1 MVTEVS
7 TVETISSIWRI
18 INPSSIQL
26 LVLVLFIIFVK
37 VGSGVVTRPSVR
49 TVEEMRLGTQKFYLK
64 HTDDIIS
71 MAVHTGD
78 KHGNIVASGQIG
90 ENPTIHVW
98 NPQTRNTISVLSGR
112 HKRGVCSLSFSTSGK
127 LLLSVGV
134 DAPYTIAVWR
144 WEEGLIAILRHVDD
158 VFLSSSFKGICV
170 ACTIGSEE
178 RIFRALFRPNS
189 DTHFVSAGVKH
200 LKFWSVAGNT
210 LVEKKAVITKT
221 TDGRRSAK
229 MQTMLSIAFGPV
241 SRDRRICL
249 SSSSTLHLTSP
260 SRKIVLTRVV

>member
-1 MVTEVS
+1 MNHIHGYRGFDCRDNLFYLADNE
-7 TVETISSIWRI
+7 SII
-18 INPSSIQL
+18 YPAA
-26 LVLVLFIIFVK
+26 
-37 VGSGVVTRPSVR
+37 GAGVVHHI
-49 TVEEMRLGTQKFYLK
+49 RLGTQKFYTN

-71 MAVHTGD
+71 MAVHNGE
-78 KHGNIVASGQIG
+78 KYGNIVASGQIG
-90 ENPTIHVW
+90 ENPTIHIW
-98 NPQTRNTISVLSGR
+98 DAQTRKTLSVLSGK

-144 WEEGLIAILRHVDD
+144 WEEGIN
-158 VFLSSSFKGICV
+158 V
-170 ACTIGSEE
+170 ACTTGSED

-241 SRDRRICL
+241 MQKSL
-249 SSSSTLHLTSP
+249 SFY
-260 SRKIVLTRVV
+260 LTRTFFIFKGRSYLYG